1 MAQSLGKK
9 VARIFSV
16 LVAALLICSAAFLFT
31 ACETD
36 HPEIKM
42 TIEFNDKS
50 YELTYKLYRNMYPK
64 TVAHYLELIDMD
76 FYDNTVIHDY
86 STSSSDG
93 KGQGFYGGGYYM
105 QEDNADRMAELD
117 YEKATMTNDSVTLK
131 NISVWKDTAQNEPL
145 NTLYGEFSANGFKVA
160 NNGLTHKKGSLAT
173 HYNSVS
179 DANGKKVAVKSNKLG
194 VVEREYKY
202 NSTTSLFFISSS
214 SNSSLDANYCTFGYL
229 ADSKNE
235 DKFQELL
242 DAIKDFSADK
252 TEADSEYSFTEEQD
266 YDIEGNEYTGQT
278 EVKYNV
284 PKEEGRI
291 TIKKVEVLKY

>member
-1 MAQSLGKK
+1 
-9 VARIFSV
+9 
-16 LVAALLICSAAFLFT
+16 
-31 ACETD
+31 
-36 HPEIKM
+36 M

-105 QEDNADRMAELD
+105 QEDNAVRMAELD

-173 HYNSVS
+173 HYNAVS

-202 NSTTSLFFISSS
+202 NSTTS
-214 SNSSLDANYCTFGYL
+214 
-229 ADSKNE
+229 
-235 DKFQELL
+235 ELL
-242 DAIKDFSADK
+242 HVRLSGGFQKR
-252 TEADSEYSFTEEQD
+252 
-266 YDIEGNEYTGQT
+266 G
-278 EVKYNV
+278 
-284 PKEEGRI
+284 
-291 TIKKVEVLKY
+291 

>member
-36 HPEIKM
+36 HPKIKM

-131 NISVWKDTAQNEPL
+131 NISVRKVTAQNEPL

-173 HYNSVS
+173 HYNAVS
-179 DANGKKVAVKSNKLG
+179 DANGKKVRGQEQQTRRGGARIQVQQHHEPVL
-194 VVEREYKY
+194 YFF
-202 NSTTSLFFISSS
+202 LFQLF
-214 SNSSLDANYCTFGYL
+214 ARR
-229 ADSKNE
+229 
-235 DKFQELL
+235 ELL
-242 DAIKDFSADK
+242 HVRPIWR
-252 TEADSEYSFTEEQD
+252 
-266 YDIEGNEYTGQT
+266 I
-278 EVKYNV
+278 
-284 PKEEGRI
+284 PKRG
-291 TIKKVEVLKY
+291 

>member
-36 HPEIKM
+36 HPKIKM

-117 YEKATMTNDSVTLK
+117 Y
-131 NISVWKDTAQNEPL
+131 
-145 NTLYGEFSANGFKVA
+145 
-160 NNGLTHKKGSLAT
+160 
-173 HYNSVS
+173 
-179 DANGKKVAVKSNKLG
+179 
-194 VVEREYKY
+194 
-202 NSTTSLFFISSS
+202 
-214 SNSSLDANYCTFGYL
+214 
-229 ADSKNE
+229 
-235 DKFQELL
+235 
-242 DAIKDFSADK
+242 
-252 TEADSEYSFTEEQD
+252 
-266 YDIEGNEYTGQT
+266 
-278 EVKYNV
+278 
-284 PKEEGRI
+284 
-291 TIKKVEVLKY
+291 

>member
-1 MAQSLGKK
+1 
-9 VARIFSV
+9 
-16 LVAALLICSAAFLFT
+16 
-31 ACETD
+31 
-36 HPEIKM
+36 
-42 TIEFNDKS
+42 
-50 YELTYKLYRNMYPK
+50 
-64 TVAHYLELIDMD
+64 
-76 FYDNTVIHDY
+76 
-86 STSSSDG
+86 
-93 KGQGFYGGGYYM
+93 
-105 QEDNADRMAELD
+105 
-117 YEKATMTNDSVTLK
+117 MTNDSVTLK

-160 NNGLTHKKGSLAT
+160 NNGLTHKKGSLST
-173 HYNSVS
+173 HYNAVS

-242 DAIKDFSADK
+242 DAIKDFIADK

>member
-1 MAQSLGKK
+1 
-9 VARIFSV
+9 
-16 LVAALLICSAAFLFT
+16 
-31 ACETD
+31 
-36 HPEIKM
+36 
-42 TIEFNDKS
+42 
-50 YELTYKLYRNMYPK
+50 
-64 TVAHYLELIDMD
+64 
-76 FYDNTVIHDY
+76 
-86 STSSSDG
+86 
-93 KGQGFYGGGYYM
+93 M

-160 NNGLTHKKGSLAT
+160 NNGLTHKKGSLST
-173 HYNSVS
+173 HYNAVS

-214 SNSSLDANYCTFGYL
+214 SNSSLDANYCTFCYL

-242 DAIKDFSADK
+242 DAIKDFIADK

>member
-1 MAQSLGKK
+1 M
-9 VARIFSV
+9 
-16 LVAALLICSAAFLFT
+16 
-31 ACETD
+31 
-36 HPEIKM
+36 
-42 TIEFNDKS
+42 
-50 YELTYKLYRNMYPK
+50 
-64 TVAHYLELIDMD
+64 
-76 FYDNTVIHDY
+76 
-86 STSSSDG
+86 
-93 KGQGFYGGGYYM
+93 
-105 QEDNADRMAELD
+105 
-117 YEKATMTNDSVTLK
+117 
-131 NISVWKDTAQNEPL
+131 
-145 NTLYGEFSANGFKVA
+145 
-160 NNGLTHKKGSLAT
+160 
-173 HYNSVS
+173 S

-242 DAIKDFSADK
+242 DAINDFIEDQG
-252 TEADSEYSFTEEQD
+252 EDYEFTEEQD
-266 YDIEGNEYTGQT
+266 YDIAPVDGYTGSS